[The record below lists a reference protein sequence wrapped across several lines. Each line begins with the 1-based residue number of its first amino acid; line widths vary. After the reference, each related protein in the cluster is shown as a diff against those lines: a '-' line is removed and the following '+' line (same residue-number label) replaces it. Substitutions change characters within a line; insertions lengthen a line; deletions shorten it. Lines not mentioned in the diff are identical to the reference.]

1 MADDRTKMLAD
12 RRLASGTKKYAVDYF
27 ARKHGIPAADARR
40 IIKQHGNDRDAA
52 DKAASRLKG

>member
-1 MADDRTKMLAD
+1 MAVDKTKSTAD
-12 RRLASGTKKYAVDYF
+12 RRLAAGTQEYDVSYF
-27 ARKHGIPAADARR
+27 AKKHGITDADARR

>member
-1 MADDRTKMLAD
+1 MADDKTKTAAD
-12 RRLASGTKKYAVDYF
+12 RRLVSGTQKYEVDYF
-27 ARKHGIPAADARR
+27 AQKHGIAAADARR

>member
-1 MADDRTKMLAD
+1 MADDKKNTAAG
-12 RRLASGTKKYAVDYF
+12 RRLVAGTQKYELDYF
-27 ARKHGIPAADARR
+27 ARKHGIQPADARR